1 MTSIH
6 IHCVQPFENLLSK
19 GSPVV
24 PATMVARIA
33 LTRKAA
39 QALIYLGAPLLLFLG
54 LMKALATK
62 TKSQLW
68 FQPEYDVN
76 LLIVAI

>member
-1 MTSIH
+1 
-6 IHCVQPFENLLSK
+6 
-19 GSPVV
+19 
-24 PATMVARIA
+24 MVARIA